1 LIFPTLDLEET
12 MKKYRVFAIALLA
25 CATGVAANVFAANE
39 EQIVKIGL
47 TGPLTGTQAAIGKDD
62 ENGVKMAI
70 ERLNA
75 KGVVIGGKKTRFELV
90 SQDDAGDPRTGMTVA
105 QSLVDADVKVIFGPF
120 NSGVAIP
127 ISSLVDKASIVMATV
142 ASNPSI
148 TQHDYRYVY
157 RISASD
163 TQLGGRMG
171 AFAASRLKV
180 KRFAVVDDRTAYG
193 QGLADEFVAAAKA
206 NGIDIVTREY
216 TTDKATDFAAILT
229 RVKASNV
236 DGIFYGGY
244 YAQAGLLRKQMKRLA
259 MTGYLLGGDAMC
271 NSELAKI
278 GGEAVDHGVY
288 CPQGG
293 AVLEQTPEGRAFVAD
308 YRKRFNSD
316 PLTYSAPLFDGVNI
330 VVEAMEKAQSVEPAK
345 YRASLD
351 ATDQRGVAGQ
361 YQFDPHRDLKQSPI
375 TIYTYDKGDLVPL
388 ASNAQ

>member
-1 LIFPTLDLEET
+1 
-12 MKKYRVFAIALLA
+12 MKNYRMLALTLLA
-25 CATGVAANVFAANE
+25 CASGVALNVFAANE
-39 EQIVKIGL
+39 EQVVKIGL
-47 TGPLTGTQAAIGKDD
+47 TGPLTGAQAAVGKDD

-70 ERLNA
+70 DRLNA

-105 QSLVDADVKVIFGPF
+105 QSLVDSDVKVIFGPF

-127 ISSLVDKASIVMATV
+127 ISSLVDKAHIVMATV

-148 TQHDYRYVY
+148 TQHDYAYVY

-171 AFAASRLKV
+171 AFAAKQLKAR
-180 KRFAVVDDRTAYG
+180 RFAVVDDRTAYG

-206 NGIDIVTREY
+206 NGIDVVTREY
-216 TTDKATDFAAILT
+216 TTDKSTDFAAILT
-229 RVKASNV
+229 RVKATNV

-271 NSELAKI
+271 NAELAKV
-278 GGEAVDHGVY
+278 GGDAVDHGVY

-293 AVLEQTPEGRAFVAD
+293 AVLEQTAEGQAFVAD
-308 YRKRFNSD
+308 YRKHFNAD

-330 VVEAMEKAQSVEPAK
+330 VVAAMEKAQSVEPEK

-351 ATDQRGVAGQ
+351 STNQRGVAGQ
-361 YQFDPHRDLKQSPI
+361 YQFDSHRDLKHSPI
-375 TIYTYDKGDLVPL
+375 TIFSYDTGNLVPL
-388 ASNAQ
+388 ASSAQ